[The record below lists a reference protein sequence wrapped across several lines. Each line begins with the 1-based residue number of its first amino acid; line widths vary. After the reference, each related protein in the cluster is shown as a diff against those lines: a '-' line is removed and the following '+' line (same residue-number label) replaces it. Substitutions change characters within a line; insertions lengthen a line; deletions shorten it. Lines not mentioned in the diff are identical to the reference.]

1 MLALLCSALD
11 AAGRKEIGH
20 LTPSEAR
27 DLIVGSYLESRYE
40 RECARHQDTG
50 SAPLSLA
57 ELYHRLGSL
66 AMSGA
71 SGGGNRNL
79 FSIEEAQAELGR
91 SDAYSLAL
99 DTNNMIAIRGGALR
113 FYHLA
118 LRDHFAFRYAQDAI
132 HDPDPTIRDSAA
144 WALWQ
149 IPDRRAVDL
158 LLEALGDPYPYARGS
173 AASALGRIGDPRAI
187 GPLTKLLTDKTQVV
201 SMYGNTIADV
211 ARWAITQIHQSE

>member
-1 MLALLCSALD
+1 
-11 AAGRKEIGH
+11 
-20 LTPSEAR
+20 
-27 DLIVGSYLESRYE
+27 
-40 RECARHQDTG
+40 
-50 SAPLSLA
+50 
-57 ELYHRLGSL
+57 
-66 AMSGA
+66 MSGA

-79 FSIEEAQAELGR
+79 FSIEEAQAEPGR

-158 LLEALGDPYPYARGS
+158 LLEALGDPYPRDAAKSLNEAVSCCFIAAGDVSGVSADGRRAR
-173 AASALGRIGDPRAI
+173 AE
-187 GPLTKLLTDKTQVV
+187 
-201 SMYGNTIADV
+201 
-211 ARWAITQIHQSE
+211 RWKFSR